1 MSREQRSSDEQQ
13 AINDWLKSGN
23 KITICPTGQTSDGEL
38 PGYAWG
44 KKKKKPTPT
53 KKKVKLAK

>member
-1 MSREQRSSDEQQ
+1 MSKEISSNDQQ
-13 AINDWLKSGN
+13 AINDWLKAGN

-44 KKKKKPTPT
+44 KRKKKTTPT